1 MVGKVS
7 ASTQNAK
14 PRLSVTLVDAVVES
28 DRVLAKADIS
38 KITPVVTRSQVIPT
52 AAVSY
57 TIPAADIAYI
67 SLFLGVEIDNT
78 GLFRY
83 IPESV
88 VLTDGSV
95 ISFAKSPSESIS
107 FSDFEFR
114 DTSLGKSESVSLS
127 DVLSALLIYVRLF
140 QETVSL
146 ADALAIVTTF
156 NRSFS
161 DSAPIN
167 DSTAFTFEKY
177 LFDSFALNDLSD
189 VNGTTISFADFTNN
203 VVSSSDL
210 VLLLSGKAIQDSV
223 TSSDSGY
230 LFSQGYC
237 DLTYFAEDYVGDY
250 RTF

>member
-1 MVGKVS
+1 
-7 ASTQNAK
+7 
-14 PRLSVTLVDAVVES
+14 
-28 DRVLAKADIS
+28 
-38 KITPVVTRSQVIPT
+38 
-52 AAVSY
+52 VSY

-67 SLFLGVEIDNT
+67 NLFLDVVIDNS

-83 IPESV
+83 TTESV

-95 ISFAKSPSESIS
+95 ISFAKSPTESIS
-107 FSDFEFR
+107 LADAFFKDVSLVKSD
-114 DTSLGKSESVSLS
+114 SVSLA
-127 DVLSALLIYVRLF
+127 DVLESLLIFVRLF
-140 QETVSL
+140 QDTTSLSDAITKSFDLNKSENVATSETL
-146 ADALAIVTTF
+146 
-156 NRSFS
+156 
-161 DSAPIN
+161 
-167 DSTAFTFEKY
+167 AFTFEKY

>member
-14 PRLSVTLVDAVVES
+14 PRLSITLVDAVVES

-38 KITPVVTRSQVIPT
+38 KITPIVTSSQVIPT
-52 AAVSY
+52 AALAY

-67 SLFLGVEIDNT
+67 DLFLDIEIDNT
-78 GLFRY
+78 GLFKY
-83 IPESV
+83 VGESV
-88 VLTDGSV
+88 VLTDGRV
-95 ISFAKSPSESIS
+95 MSFARTLSDTVSFPDSTAKDVSLSKS
-107 FSDFEFR
+107 D
-114 DTSLGKSESVSLS
+114 SVSLS
-127 DVLSALLIYVRLF
+127 DTLSRLLIFIRLF
-140 QETVSL
+140 NETVSL

-161 DSAPIN
+161 ENAAISDSR
-167 DSTAFTFEKY
+167 AFTFEKY

-203 VVSSSDL
+203 VISASDARFL
-210 VLLLSGKAIQDSV
+210 ANSKLFQDALSL
-223 TSSDSGY
+223 TDSGN
-230 LFSQGYC
+230 LRSQNYC
-237 DLTYFAEDYVGDY
+237 DPTYFAEDYVGES

>member
-7 ASTQNAK
+7 ASTQSAK
-14 PRLSVTLVDAVVES
+14 PRLSITLVDAVVES

-38 KITPVVTRSQVIPT
+38 KITPVVTRSQVIPSV
-52 AAVSY
+52 ALAY
-57 TIPAADIAYI
+57 TIPAANIAYI
-67 SLFLGVEIDNT
+67 NLFLGIEIDNT
-78 GLFRY
+78 GLY
-83 IPESV
+83 KYTGESV

-95 ISFAKSPSESIS
+95 ISFTKSP
-107 FSDFEFR
+107 
-114 DTSLGKSESVSLS
+114 TESVSLADTFFREMNLGKS
-127 DVLSALLIYVRLF
+127 DSVSLLDTLQALLIFVRTF
-140 QETVSL
+140 TETISL
-146 ADALAIVTTF
+146 SDVIAIATTF

-161 DSAPIN
+161 ETAPIN

-237 DLTYFAEDYVGDY
+237 DLTYFAEDYIGDY